1 MIRRVS
7 ERVRRTAGGM
17 VVSLVAGAALSVACA
32 QPAAPSAVAS
42 LGETTGATSTQ
53 SANPNFTPADLVA
66 RGWTCVTPPTPNRIV
81 CSHPNQG
88 FPVFSTPPPEDRP
101 ASFSLWMF
109 DGAGNFIG
117 PDPLLRSDLYEGQPC
132 DGTGQPWIARP
143 AVGYFECVHKVGR

>member
-1 MIRRVS
+1 MTYRVS
-7 ERVRRTAGGM
+7 AHVRRTTGGIVAG
-17 VVSLVAGAALSVACA
+17 LAGAALSVACA

-42 LGETTGATSTQ
+42 ATTGVTSTQ

-88 FPVFSTPPPEDRP
+88 FPAVSTPPDDRP
-101 ASFSLWMF
+101 ASYSLWMF

-117 PDPLLRSDLYEGQPC
+117 PYTLLRSDLYQGQPC
-132 DGTGQPWIARP
+132 DGTGQPWINRA
-143 AVGYFECVHKVGR
+143 AVGYHECVHKVGR